1 MKNKQNDMIRV
12 YSDTE
17 VNINRVSAELAKK
30 GIPSLVKNEFQ
41 SAVMAGFGASPNAVD
56 LYVNESDLDEASKLI
71 EDLNQD
77 N

>member
-1 MKNKQNDMIRV
+1 MKNKRNDMVRV

-17 VNINRVSAELAKK
+17 VNINRISAELAKI

-56 LYVNESDLDEASKLI
+56 LYVNATEAEKALLIIQDLSKS
-71 EDLNQD
+71 
-77 N
+77 